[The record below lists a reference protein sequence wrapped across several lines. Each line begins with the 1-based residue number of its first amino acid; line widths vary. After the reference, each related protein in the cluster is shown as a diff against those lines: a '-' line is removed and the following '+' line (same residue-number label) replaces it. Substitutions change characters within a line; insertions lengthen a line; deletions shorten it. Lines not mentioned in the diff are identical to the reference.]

1 MYGIKCDICGKKL
14 TSDITY
20 YSLGDCRH
28 CTCRTCIKEYQKLNN
43 MSFWESLSKLC
54 DKYGKGDGS
63 NESEDSC

>member
-1 MYGIKCDICGKKL
+1 MYGIKCDICGKNL

-43 MSFWESLSKLC
+43 ITFREALNKMCELYRK
-54 DKYGKGDGS
+54 DVN
-63 NESEDSC
+63 NENKDSG